1 MPRPIDADVLRA
13 RALDV
18 LTQMQQ
24 FNVTHPAP
32 TFTETED
39 AVEAALAGLR
49 QDLLTQSLQAQPLA
63 DFRGAAERPACPD
76 CGAALQANGQH
87 QRRVVTQG
95 DVVMAIDRT
104 RGRCS
109 ACGTEVFPPG

>member
-1 MPRPIDADVLRA
+1 MPRPIDPDVLRA

-32 TFTETED
+32 TFTEIED

-49 QDLLTQSLQAQPLA
+49 HDLLTQSLQGQALA
-63 DFRGAAERPACPD
+63 DFRGARERPACPG
-76 CGAALQANGQH
+76 CGAPLQANGQH
-87 QRRVVTQG
+87 QRQVMTHG
-95 DVVMAIDRT
+95 DVAVTIDRT

-109 ACGTEVFPPG
+109 ACGAEVFPPG